1 MLTAKIQNYYVWL
14 VDNTSTSSLVKC
26 VIIYYRLHRVHMFI
40 WDRSHVQYR
49 GRDAAAC
56 VDKVNTFKCCSVNTT
71 HAAALHGHMEPTI

>member
-1 MLTAKIQNYYVWL
+1 
-14 VDNTSTSSLVKC
+14 
-26 VIIYYRLHRVHMFI
+26 MFI